1 MTELNNVPENKVP
14 QQVKIFMLAGLAK
27 ITIEKQQDGKWT
39 IKGE

>member
-14 QQVKIFMLAGLAK
+14 QQVEIFILAGLIK
-27 ITIEKQQDGKWT
+27 ITIERQPDGDWT